1 LVLEKGGA
9 TMQERIRYY
18 ITKSG
23 EELTVRS
30 VKVAKVSLRRD
41 DLDSSIPDDAA
52 EVKSPSSPVSS
63 RAGTGRRRANDAGPE
78 RSTES

>member
-1 LVLEKGGA
+1 
-9 TMQERIRYY
+9 MQERIRYY

-30 VKVAKVSLRRD
+30 VKVAKVSPRRD
-41 DLDSSIPDDAA
+41 DLDAAIPDDAV
-52 EVKSPSSPVSS
+52 EVKSPSRPVSS
-63 RAGTGRRRANDAGPE
+63 QAETGRRRALDAGPE